1 MTPQLKNKTKLKT
14 IRLIWNIKHRR
25 VHMHFLFFLHVHY
38 NVHVQPWYYKES
50 PVATTPATQAFV
62 MARNIARNIACKKIS
77 ECNQL
82 VIQIFFTSN
91 TLILTAPIMWSRH
104 WLIDTPLPPL
114 LVCIVTGTTLPRTDR
129 WLCQKRAR
137 LDDVPEL
144 ILVVG
149 PLGTTNS
156 KGVPGS
162 FRFKTKK
169 W

>member
-50 PVATTPATQAFV
+50 PVATTPATQTFV

-114 LVCIVTGTTLPRTDR
+114 LVCRNNLAKNRQMVVPEASTFGWRPRTDTCCR
-129 WLCQKRAR
+129 
-137 LDDVPEL
+137 
-144 ILVVG
+144 
-149 PLGTTNS
+149 TTWHDQQQRRS
-156 KGVPGS
+156 GKFS
-162 FRFKTKK
+162 L
-169 W
+169 